1 MGKYFRREGCG
12 MKSVRRKNWRPAAC
26 LAILVILVG
35 WGTWQGQEGQPASAL
50 DSGAAEAKGQEPKN
64 KPRQRAE
71 ESSPPDASRQDSS
84 APKKTADDDLAGRVK
99 RLEQQNVMLIRLLTQ
114 PPPGRP
120 PNYREGEPGTVTPP
134 SGPYQP
140 GGPAGAGFG
149 GEIREGAPG
158 VAAPSEGATPAGGLG
173 QGAVAPGAG
182 LGGMMREGEPGE
194 SAPSSGQT
202 PASGLPEAAA
212 TGRWVD
218 IGRDFSMRGRWVNFQ
233 PWLESNDGAFRVH
246 VGGRTQVDGIW
257 ADAPNH
263 VRFGKGGIGEFQD
276 AINFRRARLEMDGW
290 MYEYFDFW
298 CEYDFVNSA
307 NVDPTANA
315 SESNVINTPVPTE
328 LWASINFLPWLGTIR
343 IGNQKNPLGLEHLI
357 SSRFLDF
364 LERAPYFDTYLNRN
378 NGMQPGIELL
388 NWTADERFTYTLGV
402 FKNNQN
408 IFGWNTGGGEY
419 EANARVTWLP
429 WYQYEGRYMMHLGFG
444 VQYDEPDN
452 QDAILRYRWSLRN
465 GPASLH
471 STVALASIFGHHQT
485 LFMPE
490 FFMNLGSLS
499 IMSEYT
505 FNYLDHISQFTTQ
518 PQGTVTVPGANKSY
532 VSQAWYIQAMYFLT
546 GEHRP
551 FYRTGIHA
559 AGPAPTRVVP
569 IRNFF
574 WLRGRG
580 RFNPF
585 SSGAWQVGARYAWSK
600 LTDNGI
606 FGGDVSEVTLGLNWF
621 LNPNVKIQL
630 NYDVG
635 YRGNLGP
642 GSTSNGTFQ
651 GLGTRFAFDF

>member
-1 MGKYFRREGCG
+1 M
-12 MKSVRRKNWRPAAC
+12 
-26 LAILVILVG
+26 
-35 WGTWQGQEGQPASAL
+35 
-50 DSGAAEAKGQEPKN
+50 
-64 KPRQRAE
+64 
-71 ESSPPDASRQDSS
+71 
-84 APKKTADDDLAGRVK
+84 
-99 RLEQQNVMLIRLLTQ
+99 
-114 PPPGRP
+114 
-120 PNYREGEPGTVTPP
+120 
-134 SGPYQP
+134 
-140 GGPAGAGFG
+140 
-149 GEIREGAPG
+149 
-158 VAAPSEGATPAGGLG
+158 AAPSESATPPGGQG

-182 LGGMMREGEPGE
+182 LGLMMREGEPGG
-194 SAPSSGQT
+194 SAPSSGET
-202 PASGLPEAAA
+202 PAGGTSGAAI

-218 IGRDFSMRGRWVNFQ
+218 IGRDFSMHGRWVNYQ
-233 PWLESNDGAFRVH
+233 PWLESNDGSFRIH
-246 VGGRTQVDGIW
+246 IGGRTQLDGIW
-257 ADAPNH
+257 ADAPDH

-290 MYEYFDFW
+290 MYEYFDFF

-328 LWASINFLPWLGTIR
+328 LWGSINFLPGLGVLR
-343 IGNQKNPLGLEHLI
+343 IGNQKNPLGLEHLT

-378 NGMQPGIELL
+378 NGMQPGIQLL
-388 NWTADERFTYTLGV
+388 NWTADERFTYQFGV

-419 EANARVTWLP
+419 EVNARATWLP
-429 WYQYEGRYMMHLGFG
+429 WYRDEGRYMIHLGFG

-452 QDAILRYRWSLRN
+452 HDAILRYRWSLRN

-471 STVALASIFGHHQT
+471 STVALASIYGHHQT

-490 FFMNLGSLS
+490 FFMNFGPLS

-505 FNYLDHISQFTTQ
+505 FNYLDQISQFTTQ
-518 PQGTVTVPGANKSY
+518 PQGTVTVPGGHKSY

-551 FYRTGIHA
+551 YYRTALHHSGA
-559 AGPAPTRVVP
+559 SPTRVVP

-574 WLRGRG
+574 WLPGRG
-580 RFNPF
+580 GFNPF
-585 SSGAWQVGARYAWSK
+585 SSGAWQIGARYAWSK

-606 FGGDVSEVTLGLNWF
+606 YGGDVSEVTLGLNWF
-621 LNPNVKIQL
+621 LNPNLKIQW

-642 GSTSNGTFQ
+642 GSTSSGIFQ